1 MKIKELRKMSEEELL
16 NKKKE
21 CEFMIFG
28 SSSKVK
34 PLIKP
39 EQRRGVKKIIA
50 RINTLLRE
58 NEVPKM

>member
-1 MKIKELRKMSEEELL
+1 MKIEELRKMLEEELL
-16 NKKKE
+16 KKKRE
-21 CEFMIFG
+21 CEYMIFG

-39 EQRRGVKKIIA
+39 EQRRGVKRTIA

-58 NEVPKM
+58 NENR